1 VEGIALCG
9 FALVACFM
17 FGRRSLTTGLGV
29 LMGLGYAYG
38 IVRANVPDSLVHFIF
53 DAGVVG
59 FYLSLLSRRMTSEQ
73 RRRVQVLMPWLA
85 LLVGWPI
92 LLFFLPVQDP
102 LVQLVGLRGQIFFLP
117 FLLVGAMLESE
128 DYYVLAKWLAVL
140 NLFAFGFAVAEYF
153 EGLDAFFPRNA
164 NTIAM
169 YGSRDLIG
177 YTQYRIPSTFIASAS
192 YCGTMVCT
200 IPLLLNAWAQKRA
213 GRLEYWLFMAAL
225 GASLLGV
232 FMGASRSWAGIMVLA
247 VGSTFLAGQ
256 MTFRVLLASIVL
268 TICVGWIVAN
278 NPRLQRFTTLQDT
291 NMVEKRIA
299 SSVNESFVDALHD
312 YPMGNGLGGGGTSI
326 PYFLQDRVK
335 DSVTIEN
342 EYGRILL
349 ETGIPGLL
357 IWLIFIFWTFAH
369 TMPDGEWVLAL
380 RLTRNVLAIS
390 FATAVIGTGLLT
402 WIPGT
407 PLVLTFMGWI
417 TTARTRQPAVS
428 RATQPQLG
436 AVTFAT
442 NRRYAVPTSTESD

>member
-1 VEGIALCG
+1 VEGIILCG
-9 FALVACFM
+9 LALVACFM

-140 NLFAFGFAVAEYF
+140 NLVAFGFAVAEYF

-164 NTIAM
+164 DTV
-169 YGSRDLIG
+169 LIYSSNDVAG
-177 YTQYRIPSTFIASAS
+177 FTATRIPSTFVAASS
-192 YCGTMVCT
+192 YSGVMVLT
-200 IPLLLNAWAQKRA
+200 LPLLLNAWSQKRA
-213 GRLEYWLFMAAL
+213 GRLEYWLFMVAL
-225 GASLLGV
+225 AGTLLGV
-232 FMGASRSWAGIMVLA
+232 FMGASRAWAGVMILA
-247 VGSTFLAGQ
+247 IGSTFLAGQ
-256 MTFRVLLASIVL
+256 MSFRVLLGTIVL
-268 TICVGWIVAN
+268 TVCVGLIVAN
-278 NPRLQRFTTLQDT
+278 NPRLQRFTTIQDT
-291 NMVEKRIA
+291 DMVEKRIA
-299 SSVNESFVDALHD
+299 TSVNESFVDALHD

-335 DSVTIEN
+335 DSVAMEN

-349 ETGIPGLL
+349 ETGIPGLM
-357 IWLIFIFWTFAH
+357 IWLIFIFWAVAH
-369 TMPDGEWVLAL
+369 STPDGEWGLAL
-380 RLTRNVLAIS
+380 KITRNVLAFT

-407 PLVLTFMGWI
+407 PLVLAFMGWI
-417 TTARTRQPAVS
+417 TTARARKSAVS
-428 RATQPQLG
+428 RVAQPELST
-436 AVTFAT
+436 AAFAT
-442 NRRYAVPTSTESD
+442 NRR